1 MTGWLNS
8 IFAKSEGIVFR
19 LPLLLVLALAIAPS
33 CSASF
38 LWVDP
43 TGGTVINFG
52 APADNALAIVNAG
65 SFSFPFEGTS
75 YSIFDVSSAGF
86 LWLGGQNGAQSTLL
100 TTQTSALQYFNNGP
114 ARIAPAW
121 MYLDETVGGQVT
133 YKVIN
138 NPDSTRSF
146 VLTYLNVPLDGYSM
160 DASYYASFQVQLI
173 STGDIVFSYLNFD
186 SNTLIQSN
194 ALIGLTPAFNS
205 SSQAIDLTSLVSGV
219 PVTASSSFYD
229 YLTHPNQPSAYLSL
243 LTNQSIVIR
252 PVQNGWQIG
261 PDINTAEMP
270 EPSTII
276 LSLEAIVVLALV
288 QKRLYRTKL

>member
-1 MTGWLNS
+1 M
-8 IFAKSEGIVFR
+8 FAKSEGILFR
-19 LPLLLVLALAIAPS
+19 LPLLLALALAIAPS

-43 TGGTVINFG
+43 TGGTLINFS
-52 APADNALAIVNAG
+52 APADNALATVNAG
-65 SFSFPFEGTS
+65 SFSFPFEGSS

-100 TTQTSALQYFNNGP
+100 TTQASALQYFNNGA

-133 YKVIN
+133 YKLVN
-138 NPDSTRSF
+138 NPGGSESF
-146 VLTYLNVPLDGYSM
+146 VLTYLNVPLDNYPM
-160 DASYYASFQVQLI
+160 DAAYYASFQVQLI

-205 SSQAIDLTSLVSGV
+205 SSQPVDLASLTPGA
-219 PVTASSSFYD
+219 PVTTSSSFYD
-229 YLTHPNQPSAYLSL
+229 FLSHPSIYSSL
-243 LTNQSIVIR
+243 LTNQSIVIH

-261 PDINTAEMP
+261 PDFHTAEVP

-276 LSLEAIVVLALV
+276 LSLSAAIALLGV
-288 QKRLYRTKL
+288 AQKRLYRTKL

>member
-1 MTGWLNS
+1 M
-8 IFAKSEGIVFR
+8 FAKSEGIVFR
-19 LPLLLVLALAIAPS
+19 LPLLLALALAPS

-43 TGGTVINFG
+43 TGGTAINFG
-52 APADNALAIVNAG
+52 APADNSLATVNAG

-86 LWLGGQNGAQSTLL
+86 VWLGGQNGAQSTL
-100 TTQTSALQYFNNGP
+100 TGSQASALQYFYNDP

-133 YKVIN
+133 YKLVN
-138 NPDSTRSF
+138 NADGSRSF
-146 VLTYLNVPLDGYSM
+146 VLTYLNVPLDGYAM
-160 DASYYASFQVQLI
+160 DAAYYASFQVQLV

-194 ALIGLTPAFNS
+194 ALIGLIPAFSS
-205 SSQAIDLTSLVSGV
+205 SSQPVGLTSLTAGI
-219 PVTASSSFYD
+219 PVTTSASFYD
-229 YLTHPNQPSAYLSL
+229 YLSHPSNYSSL
-243 LTNQSIVIR
+243 LTNQSIVIH

-261 PDINTAEMP
+261 PDPQTAEAP
-270 EPSTII
+270 EPSSVV
-276 LSLEAIVVLALV
+276 LSLGGILLLLAFV
-288 QKRLYRTKL
+288 RKRLYSTKL